1 METSKPPPEREPYS
15 APQLTSFG
23 RITSLTHA
31 QSGKDAGGGK
41 KPKD

>member
-31 QSGKDAGGGK
+31 HSGKEPEGGGK
-41 KPKD
+41 KP

>member
-1 METSKPPPEREPYS
+1 METSKPPPPARDPYS

-31 QSGKDAGGGK
+31 NSGKKDKDK
-41 KPKD
+41 KVK